1 MLTTTADKTI
11 TNTVAALNPTISYSI
26 PAIEGPIKA
35 PSAKVD
41 VHSPDIR
48 P

>member
-1 MLTTTADKTI
+1 M
-11 TNTVAALNPTISYSI
+11 TNKVAAPNPTISYST
-26 PAIEGPIKA
+26 PAMEGPIKA